1 MNWVEKKATRSRR
14 ETWTRIFTQQFLES
28 FHVRGYAHV
37 ERSRSRTDHLAV
49 SVNNPITC
57 VLARVSRSFAVGAV
71 VWIYKIK
78 RVQKR
83 AVVSFTGRSGVEGRD
98 KGRGVRRWRVDE
110 DVVKESLCH
119 GWNMRIVEPGWTRSR
134 EVWGRENMILYSW
147 LGAYEEDVDSWI
159 WQSTITGLEMEAVGG
174 R

>member
-1 MNWVEKKATRSRR
+1 
-14 ETWTRIFTQQFLES
+14 
-28 FHVRGYAHV
+28 
-37 ERSRSRTDHLAV
+37 
-49 SVNNPITC
+49 
-57 VLARVSRSFAVGAV
+57 
-71 VWIYKIK
+71 
-78 RVQKR
+78 VQKR